1 MSFYRTP
8 GYWAQRDDR
17 PSVKAKP
24 LKLGSFVCDMHYG
37 VPPAKAT
44 NHTTIRTRAAHEMV
58 QAMLDKL
65 DLDDD
70 RKLNNTNKY
79 AYVVGETSDG
89 DALCAYSYDSLV
101 FGTFEYPIGN

>member
-1 MSFYRTP
+1 MSFYS
-8 GYWAQRDDR
+8 GY
-17 PSVKAKP
+17 
-24 LKLGSFVCDMHYG
+24 LGSFVCDMHYG
-37 VPPAKAT
+37 LPTEAK

-70 RKLNNTNKY
+70 RKLDNTNKY

-89 DALCAYSYDSLV
+89 DALCAYSCDSLV
-101 FGTFEYPIGN
+101 FGTFEYPINSTW